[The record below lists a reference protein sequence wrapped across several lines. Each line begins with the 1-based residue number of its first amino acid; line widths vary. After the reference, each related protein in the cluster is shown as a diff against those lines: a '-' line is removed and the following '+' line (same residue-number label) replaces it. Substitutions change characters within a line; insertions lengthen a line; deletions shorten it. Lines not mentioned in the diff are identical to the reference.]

1 MKKLIFLFI
10 TLLGF
15 TSNVISQCSV
25 TTTASVNQVV
35 CGQCADLNAIGIQG
49 TLVMN
54 NDFNTGVAGPGWSST
69 TAATYT
75 NPCGPGPGGTYMWM
89 GSASPAPRILTTNA
103 FDMSCG
109 GQVCFDFRMAQQ
121 GGASPCEGPDL
132 PTEGIYFQYSING
145 GVTWIT
151 INYFNPGTGFD
162 PIMTTWNNYCFTLPP
177 GAWSP
182 STMFQWSQTATSSN
196 LNDHWGIDNVT
207 ILANDCGYYYDWSHL
222 PGSPNPASGGTVC
235 PTSTTTYNVLYTNGI
250 NDTCYSSVTVNVLFP
265 IVNVTATPPTIT
277 TCGGCTQLDAGLSSI
292 PPDSCCYTL
301 DMQDSFGDGWNGGSL
316 TVNVT
321 AGPTLGPFSAAGSG
335 SIITFCVQDGQTFT
349 LNYTSG
355 SWEGENTYTLYNP
368 LAIPIFNGG
377 PNPATGNVFTTTANC
392 GTAPPVYVWNWVG
405 PFLTPINDSTQTACP
420 TTSSWYY
427 VTVTGGGCS
436 TTDSVYVDYTPLPS
450 TSTQNIS
457 ACNGSTVTFPDGST
471 QVIGGAVTQVST
483 LVGGAFNGCDS
494 VITTNVTLLP
504 NPTSTQNISVCS
516 GTTVVFPDGSSQVVV
531 AATSQISTLVGAAS
545 NGCDSIITT
554 NVSIVPSV
562 TSTQNISVCNGTTV
576 TFPDGSTQVISGPV
590 SQVSTLVGASV
601 AGCDSIVTTNVSLL
615 PNPTSVVN
623 TVVCSGDSYTFP
635 DGSVNPNVIVPTSQ
649 VSTLTGAASNGCD
662 SIVTTNISVN
672 PVYNITQNVTIC
684 EGDNYTFPDGSIQ
697 SGIVAPV
704 TQVSNLLTT
713 NGCDS
718 IVTTNVSLNPIYNVI
733 QNVSVCSGD
742 NYTFPDGSIQSGIIV
757 PVTQVSNLLTTN
769 GCDSIITTNV
779 SIDPVYNIVENV
791 SVCSGSSYT
800 YPDGFVQAGIVAPTV
815 HVSNL
820 LTNVGCDS
828 IITTNVSVFAS
839 YTSTTNITICSGDN
853 YTFADGSSQ
862 TNITAP
868 TSYVSTLTSVDGCDS
883 LVTENISINPVYNLT
898 ESYNQCPGLNFTF
911 PDGTTQTNINSNVV
925 YISNLLTSN
934 GCDSIITTTVNIYN
948 VPPMDITFTPNGCS
962 PLDITMTNNA
972 AGTGC
977 NWIVSGPGTLL
988 NYTGCGSISD
998 IYFNSGY
1005 YSVTLSMTSLDGC
1018 TMDTTITNAFQVYP
1032 EPIAQFTWDPNEG
1045 TITNNTI
1052 NFINNSIGGNQFQWS
1067 FGDGDISNN
1076 FHDSHSY
1083 QDTGHYQI
1091 ELIVINDFGCSDTAY
1106 GMVVINQ
1113 EFFLFVP
1120 NAFTPDGDAFNNV
1133 FLPIVS
1139 GHDPQKYHLTI
1150 FDRWGEILFE
1160 SYNSEVGWDGTY
1172 KGSIVKNDVY
1182 VWTVDVTTFNNVRK
1196 QVRGH
1201 VTVLK

>member
-54 NDFNTGVAGPGWSST
+54 NDFNGGVAGPGWSST

-109 GQVCFDFRMAQQ
+109 GQVCFDLRLAVQ

-132 PTEGIYFQYSING
+132 PTEGVYFQYSING
-145 GVTWIT
+145 GITWIT
-151 INYFNPGTGFD
+151 INYFDPGTGFD
-162 PIMTTWNNYCFTLPP
+162 PILTVWNNYCFTIPP

-182 STMFQWSQTATSSN
+182 TTMFRWAQTTTSSN

-222 PGSPNPASGGTVC
+222 PGSPDPASGGTVC
-235 PTSTTTYNVLYTNGI
+235 PTTTTTYNVMYTNGI

-301 DMQDSFGDGWNGGSL
+301 DMQDSWGDGWNGGSL

-335 SIITFCVQDGQTFT
+335 SIVTFCVQDGQTFT

-355 SWEGENTYTLYNP
+355 AFENENTYTLYNP
-368 LAIPIFNGG
+368 LAVPIFNDG
-377 PNPATGNVFTTTANC
+377 PTPSTGNVFSTTANC
-392 GTAPPVYVWNWVG
+392 GTAPVYLWNWIG
-405 PFLTPINDSTQTACP
+405 PSLTPINDSTQTACP

-427 VTVTGGGCS
+427 VTVSGGGCS
-436 TTDSVYVDYTPLPS
+436 TTDSVYVDYTPTPV

-457 ACNGSTVTFPDGST
+457 VCSGITVTFPDGST
-471 QVIGGAVTQVST
+471 QVVVGPVTQVSTLVGAAFNGCDSVVTTNVSMLPAVTSTQNISVCIGTTVAFPDGSTQVIAGPVTQVST

-494 VITTNVTLLP
+494 VITTNV
-504 NPTSTQNISVCS
+504 SV
-516 GTTVVFPDGSSQVVV
+516 
-531 AATSQISTLVGAAS
+531 
-545 NGCDSIITT
+545 
-554 NVSIVPSV
+554 VSAV
-562 TSTQNISVCNGTTV
+562 TSTQNISVCNGVTV

-590 SQVSTLVGASV
+590 TQVSTLVGASIS
-601 AGCDSIVTTNVSLL
+601 GCDSIVTTNV
-615 PNPTSVVN
+615 
-623 TVVCSGDSYTFP
+623 
-635 DGSVNPNVIVPTSQ
+635 
-649 VSTLTGAASNGCD
+649 
-662 SIVTTNISVN
+662 SVN

-684 EGDNYTFPDGSIQ
+684 EGDNYTFPDGS
-697 SGIVAPV
+697 
-704 TQVSNLLTT
+704 TQV
-713 NGCDS
+713 
-718 IVTTNVSLNPIYNVI
+718 
-733 QNVSVCSGD
+733 
-742 NYTFPDGSIQSGIIV
+742 GIIV

-779 SIDPVYNIVENV
+779 SLNPIYNITQNV
-791 SVCSGSSYT
+791 SVCSGDNYTFPDGSVQSGIIIPVTQISSLLTTNGCDSIITTNVSIDPIYNIVQNVSVCNGSSYT
-800 YPDGFVQAGIVAPTV
+800 FPDGFVQAGIVAPTV

-828 IITTNVSVFAS
+828 IITTNVAVFAS
-839 YTSTTNITICSGDN
+839 YTSTTNISICSGDN
-853 YTFADGSSQ
+853 YTFADGFSQ
-862 TNITAP
+862 TNITVP

-898 ESYNQCPGLNFTF
+898 ESYDQCPGLNYTF
-911 PDGTTQTNINSNVV
+911 PDGTTQTNINNNVV
-925 YISNLLTSN
+925 HISNLLTNS

-972 AGTGC
+972 VGTGC
-977 NWIVSGPGTLL
+977 NWSVSGPGTLL
-988 NYTGCGSISD
+988 NYTGCGSINN

-1005 YSVTLSMTSLDGC
+1005 YNVTLTMTSVDGC
-1018 TMDTTITNAFQVYP
+1018 PMDTTITNAFQVYP

-1045 TITNNTI
+1045 TITDNTI

-1067 FGDGDISNN
+1067 FGDGSNSNN
-1076 FHDSHSY
+1076 FHDSHTY

-1091 ELIVINDFGCSDTAY
+1091 ELIVTNNFGCSDTAY
-1106 GMVVINQ
+1106 GLVVINQ

-1120 NAFTPDGDAFNNV
+1120 NAFTPDGDGFNNV

-1150 FDRWGEILFE
+1150 FNRWGEILFE

-1172 KGSIVKNDVY
+1172 KGVVVKNDVY
-1182 VWTVDVTTFNNVRK
+1182 VWTVDVTTFNNIRK